1 MSATMSIHKLRM
13 KAKQDRGQAC
23 LEYMQTRTSPVTLKE
38 LASKLGMTTKSISN
52 SLVPLLEQGLIEREL
67 MLRQSSICKKLGWA
81 YGYYT
86 TKGKKRTIKALEKEL
101 KKDEKARKEFEEKRL
116 EEAAGKESI
125 NYHNPFNMGTRP

>member
-23 LEYMQTRTSPVTLKE
+23 LEYMQTRTTPVTLKE

-52 SLVPLLEQGLIEREL
+52 SLMPLLEQGIIEREL

-81 YGYYT
+81 YGYCVVN
-86 TKGKKRTIKALEKEL
+86 KKPKKLIK
-101 KKDEKARKEFEEKRL
+101 KKNLMVEEGDL
-116 EEAAGKESI
+116 SF
-125 NYHNPFNMGTRP
+125 HNPFNIRGTHAT